1 MDDFTWRVGGS
12 QGGGIE
18 TAATL
23 FARAVGKGGWWVAT
37 KREYHSNIMGRHSY
51 LDVRLGRKPVQAF
64 RERVDFLVALDGETL
79 ARHLGEV
86 REGGVLLYD
95 PKVLELSLHKLPM
108 LDHRV
113 AESLA
118 ERFGKRDPS
127 LKEILSAHV
136 EAGVRPI
143 PYPYEEVADRIG
155 AELGVPSL
163 QARRALNTI
172 AVAASL
178 HLLGYPL
185 EPLLEALALQF
196 RGKVLELNQKVAEAV
211 YREEV
216 PKLPFSLHLNGYEP
230 GRVYLTGAQAAALGK
245 LAGGLRFQTYYP
257 ISPATDESTYLE
269 AHTAFPGADVAVVQ
283 TEDEIAAVT
292 MAIGAALTGAKA
304 ATATSGPGFSLMAE
318 GMGFAGMIEA
328 PLVVT
333 LYQRGGPSTG
343 LPTRTEQ
350 GDLMFAIRGGHGE
363 YPRLVLASGDI
374 LDAFLDAQ
382 KALAWAWRYQTV
394 VVHLVDKFLSSS
406 AQSLPKETLRVLSL
420 DGEKRI
426 TPKEGFGPYERYSE
440 SEDGISPFVPIG
452 TPGGF
457 YWMTSDEHDP
467 VGHITE
473 DPVLREGQMEKRM
486 RKLETA
492 RKEIPLEDQY
502 TLYRDGEVLV
512 LGFGTVKGT
521 MLEALDHLEGVGYL
535 HLRLL
540 WPFPEIGH
548 LLAGKRLVTVE
559 HNFSGQL
566 ADLVQQETLRK
577 VHHRVVKYNGRP
589 ITLDEAV
596 EALKVIAGG
605 QAPAKLV
612 LRKGV

>member
-1 MDDFTWRVGGS
+1 MEEFTWRVGGP

-51 LDVRLGRKPVQAF
+51 LDVRLARKPVQAF

-86 REGGVLLYD
+86 REGGVVLYD
-95 PKVLELSLHKLPM
+95 PKVLELTLHKLPM

-113 AESLA
+113 AEDLA
-118 ERFGKRDPS
+118 KRLGQADPS
-127 LKEILSAHV
+127 LKEVLQAYA
-136 EAGVRPI
+136 EAGVQPL
-143 PYPYEEVADRIG
+143 PYPFEAVADRIG
-155 AELGVPSL
+155 EALGVPSL
-163 QARRALNTI
+163 KARRTLNTI

-178 HLLGYPL
+178 HLLSYPL
-185 EPLLEALALQF
+185 EPLLQALALQF
-196 RGKVLELNQKVAEAV
+196 RGEVLELNRKVAEAV
-211 YREEV
+211 YREEA
-216 PKLPFSLHLNGYEP
+216 PRLPFRLEVLGPAP
-230 GRVYLTGAQAAALGK
+230 GRIYLTGAQAAALGK

-257 ISPATDESTYLE
+257 ISPATDESVFLE
-269 AHTAFPGADVAVVQ
+269 AHTHLPGADVAVVQ
-283 TEDEIAAVT
+283 TEDEIAAVN
-292 MAIGAALTGAKA
+292 MAVGAALAGAKA

-318 GMGFAGMIEA
+318 GLGFAGMIEA

-394 VVHLVDKFLSSS
+394 VVHLLDKFLASL
-406 AQSLPKETLRVLSL
+406 AQSLPKEALKVLSL
-420 DGEKRI
+420 DGEKRLS
-426 TPKEGFGPYERYSE
+426 PREGFGPYQRYAPG
-440 SEDGISPFVPIG
+440 EDGLSPFIPIG

-467 VGHITE
+467 LGHITE
-473 DPVLREGQMEKRM
+473 DVELRELQME
-486 RKLETA
+486 
-492 RKEIPLEDQY
+492 
-502 TLYRDGEVLV
+502 
-512 LGFGTVKGT
+512 
-521 MLEALDHLEGVGYL
+521 
-535 HLRLL
+535 
-540 WPFPEIGH
+540 
-548 LLAGKRLVTVE
+548 
-559 HNFSGQL
+559 
-566 ADLVQQETLRK
+566 
-577 VHHRVVKYNGRP
+577 
-589 ITLDEAV
+589 
-596 EALKVIAGG
+596 
-605 QAPAKLV
+605 
-612 LRKGV
+612 